1 MIHIKGFVDKI
12 AYMEA
17 RHKRDVILTLEEAKG
32 LRDEITKLLA
42 SLQDDP
48 KTQNNETI
56 QVIMN
61 GGKW

>member
-12 AYMEA
+12 AYIEA
-17 RHKRDVILTLEEAKG
+17 RSKRDVILTLEEARG

-42 SLQDDP
+42 SMQDNS
-48 KTQNNETI
+48 KSQTNESI